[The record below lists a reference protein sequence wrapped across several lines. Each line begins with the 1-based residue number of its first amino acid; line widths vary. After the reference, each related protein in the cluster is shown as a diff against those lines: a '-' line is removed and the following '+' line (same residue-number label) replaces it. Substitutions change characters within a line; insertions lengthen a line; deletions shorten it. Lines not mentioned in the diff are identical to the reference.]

1 MTTVIVLLGLLL
13 IGLVLFVSVS
23 PATLA
28 QLIRTVI
35 PVLLMAVGG
44 LLIFLKQAAIGSLLF
59 FGGLAW
65 FRRSRGVG
73 RLGSRGSSGQKQ
85 KSSVRSAALEM
96 ELDHDTGAMNGM
108 VLAGAHEGKELDLM
122 EKDELLELRTEIS
135 DDGESLALL
144 DAYLDRRLAGWR
156 EDAHA
161 DADTGQGSAPS
172 SGPMGEQ
179 EAYEV
184 LGLSAGA
191 SVEEIRKAHRRL
203 MKTAHPDSGGS
214 TFLTTKINK
223 TKNILLKNHS

>member
-85 KSSVRSAALEM
+85 KSSVRSCGLGRVLRPNWRNCCGLWPVLLPAVRLRWNPITAAKP
-96 ELDHDTGAMNGM
+96 AFC
-108 VLAGAHEGKELDLM
+108 
-122 EKDELLELRTEIS
+122 
-135 DDGESLALL
+135 
-144 DAYLDRRLAGWR
+144 W
-156 EDAHA
+156 
-161 DADTGQGSAPS
+161 S
-172 SGPMGEQ
+172 S
-179 EAYEV
+179 
-184 LGLSAGA
+184 
-191 SVEEIRKAHRRL
+191 
-203 MKTAHPDSGGS
+203 
-214 TFLTTKINK
+214 
-223 TKNILLKNHS
+223 